1 MIKWLING
9 LIIAGSALMVVNIS
23 GFIWYAHFINTKTKQ
38 GKRRAILYIPIVLLC
53 FFLLGYLA
61 VWIFGSPDM
70 VIAGILF
77 GGSIFV
83 FIMLILL
90 SLITRSIIQGE
101 SLRAELLAAEESNRT
116 KNAFLA
122 TISHEMRTP
131 VNVILGLDE
140 LALKRTDLPEE
151 TRVQLLKI
159 QRSGRHLE
167 GLINNTLYIQNAEA
181 GKQLIKNEAF
191 RFREVTEQIEAMIST
206 MCEEKGLKY
215 QQEVDPMIPE
225 VIKGDELLLKQA
237 LMNVLDNAVKYTAAP
252 GNVIFSAEMIRS
264 DNEACVIMFIVN
276 DTGIGISREFLPK
289 VFDIFSQ
296 EDGSFT
302 NRYGGSGMGLAV
314 TKQKVEL
321 MNGDITAESEQGV
334 GSTFTIDIPFYIAEE
349 EEAKKAL
356 NGEASGGENE
366 AVPEISLEGCRI
378 LIVEDLDENAEIV
391 ADLLELEGA
400 ESEHAENGY
409 IALGMFE
416 RSKPGYYDA
425 ILMDL
430 RMPVMDGLESTR
442 SIRSLPREDAKT
454 IPIIALSANAFETD
468 RQNSADA
475 GMNAHLVKPID
486 SDLLYQTLRIW
497 IAKTKIE
504 KGAVTSD

>member
-1 MIKWLING
+1 
-9 LIIAGSALMVVNIS
+9 
-23 GFIWYAHFINTKTKQ
+23 
-38 GKRRAILYIPIVLLC
+38 
-53 FFLLGYLA
+53 
-61 VWIFGSPDM
+61 
-70 VIAGILF
+70 
-77 GGSIFV
+77 
-83 FIMLILL
+83 
-90 SLITRSIIQGE
+90 
-101 SLRAELLAAEESNRT
+101 
-116 KNAFLA
+116 
-122 TISHEMRTP
+122 
-131 VNVILGLDE
+131 
-140 LALKRTDLPEE
+140 
-151 TRVQLLKI
+151 
-159 QRSGRHLE
+159 
-167 GLINNTLYIQNAEA
+167 
-181 GKQLIKNEAF
+181 
-191 RFREVTEQIEAMIST
+191 
-206 MCEEKGLKY
+206 
-215 QQEVDPMIPE
+215 MIPE

-252 GNVIFSAEMIRS
+252 GDVIFSVKMIRS

-409 IALGMFE
+409 IALGMCE